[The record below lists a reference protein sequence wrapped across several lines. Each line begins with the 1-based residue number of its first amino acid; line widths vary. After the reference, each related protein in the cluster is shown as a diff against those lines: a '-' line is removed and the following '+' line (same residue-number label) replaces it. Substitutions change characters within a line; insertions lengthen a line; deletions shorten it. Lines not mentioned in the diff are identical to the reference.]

1 MTSKHKLWAIAFVCV
16 ALASIA
22 MHVSKHDG
30 CIAFCTNIANAGGG

>member
-22 MHVSKHDG
+22 MHVSKHEG
-30 CIAFCTNIANAGGG
+30 CLAICINNASAGN